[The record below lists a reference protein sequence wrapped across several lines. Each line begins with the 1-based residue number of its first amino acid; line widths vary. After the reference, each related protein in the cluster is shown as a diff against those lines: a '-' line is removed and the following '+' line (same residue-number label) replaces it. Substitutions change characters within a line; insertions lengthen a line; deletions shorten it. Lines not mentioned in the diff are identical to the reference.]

1 MRLRHLLSTA
11 CALVALAGTPAAHA
25 QVSSLWESDEAD
37 ATVTVRLNARGGCQV
52 RILDKASGR
61 DFYSHCRWWVHGSR
75 IRFRFPNARDG
86 EGLGAL
92 DLEHDRAAD
101 ALVLHGET
109 DRVLRRVK

>member
-1 MRLRHLLSTA
+1 MI
-11 CALVALAGTPAAHA
+11 ALALAALLGAPAAHA
-25 QVSSLWESDEAD
+25 QVSSLWESDEPD
-37 ATVTVRLNARGGCQV
+37 ATVSVRLNARGGCQV

-75 IRFRFPNARDG
+75 IRFRFPDARDG

-101 ALVLHGET
+101 TLVLHGET